1 MSLSKLSGAEFKK
14 VREKKS
20 AENEAQRKRLLTW
33 LTKPGKV
40 TVFAFAI
47 IFIFLY
53 LEQYIYILYFYIL
66 VQLTPPRPHCFNRFD
81 SRPRLIA
88 KKAPYN

>member
-14 VREKKS
+14 LREKKS

-47 IFIFLY
+47 LFVFLY
-53 LEQYIYILYFYIL
+53 LEQYIYIYI
-66 VQLTPPRPHCFNRFD
+66 
-81 SRPRLIA
+81 
-88 KKAPYN
+88 Y